1 MEVVVMKQ
9 KCEKCEKCGKDA
21 IFFDANLQLWLC
33 EDCVKREYKTFD
45 LEEFIEKN
53 DKDRYSEELNNIL
66 IAMEKLCNSISESNN
81 RRIERQFKN
90 KPYSKDLDKLLSAM
104 TKERLGKIAETLG
117 IRKVYKY
124 KKQELKEMLLSSYKD
139 LILEKFKLLDEKAF
153 KSLRKYCKNNG
164 ERVIDNIPSNE
175 AIYVDYFVELGA
187 IFPFEN
193 KEGNKMF
200 LMPTVTQELVKLLE
214 DFQIRLKIKNNTK
227 IINLYR
233 GMIRAYGLLEV
244 YKIIEFIKQYL
255 VEEYDYQE
263 LVDILEESSKY
274 SDEYIVEGAF
284 VFNSNI
290 DNYVSLYN
298 DINRKMKNSDY
309 RKFSEGELLSLS
321 KSNWEVD
328 NNYARDF
335 KRRFLNYFIMSEEE
349 IDEFLKFLY
358 AIAQEKSLDEILNEI
373 RGMIQEEEAKEIG
386 VDIIEKYVVNVP
398 IWTKKG
404 RCIKELK
411 IK

>member
-1 MEVVVMKQ
+1 
-9 KCEKCEKCGKDA
+9 
-21 IFFDANLQLWLC
+21 
-33 EDCVKREYKTFD
+33 
-45 LEEFIEKN
+45 
-53 DKDRYSEELNNIL
+53 
-66 IAMEKLCNSISESNN
+66 MEKLCNSISESNN

-404 RCIKELK
+404 RCIKE
-411 IK
+411 

>member
-1 MEVVVMKQ
+1 MKQ

-124 KKQELKEMLLSSYKD
+124 KKQELKEILLSAYKD

>member
-1 MEVVVMKQ
+1 MKQ

-33 EDCVKREYKTFD
+33 EDCVKKEYKTFD
-45 LEEFIEKN
+45 LEGFIEKN

-164 ERVIDNIPSNE
+164 ERIIDNIPSNE

>member
-1 MEVVVMKQ
+1 MKQ

-175 AIYVDYFVELGA
+175 AIYVDYFVELGD

>member
-33 EDCVKREYKTFD
+33 EDCVKKEYKTFD

>member
-1 MEVVVMKQ
+1 MKQ

-164 ERVIDNIPSNE
+164 ERIIDNIPSNE

>member
-33 EDCVKREYKTFD
+33 EDCVKKEYKTFD

-164 ERVIDNIPSNE
+164 ERIIDNIPSNE

>member
-1 MEVVVMKQ
+1 MKQ

-214 DFQIRLKIKNNTK
+214 DFQVRRKIKNNTK

>member
-1 MEVVVMKQ
+1 MKQ

-290 DNYVSLYN
+290 DNYVSIYN

>member
-1 MEVVVMKQ
+1 MKQ

-290 DNYVSLYN
+290 DNSVSLYN